1 VDGANI
7 LIKFQEQGE
16 TEMAATKRSLVNVDE
31 MAVARNENE
40 SLPTLFGRLG
50 DDVMQLFNSQLAL
63 FKVEIKEEAS
73 AYARGA
79 ALIAVGAAIA
89 MVGFA
94 LLNVAI
100 AFGVSTL
107 FAQANFSQPAS
118 YALGFVVTGAFY
130 VLLGAIV
137 VLVMKN
143 RLAKQRIVPPMTV
156 AELRKDKQW
165 LKNEL

>member
-1 VDGANI
+1 
-7 LIKFQEQGE
+7 
-16 TEMAATKRSLVNVDE
+16 MAATKTSLAKTDGL
-31 MAVARNENE
+31 ATDTDSEN
-40 SLPTLFGRLG
+40 LPGLFSRLG

-73 AYARGA
+73 AYARGITM
-79 ALIAVGAAIA
+79 IAVGAVIA
-89 MVGFA
+89 TIGFA

-100 AFGVSTL
+100 AFAVSTL

-118 YALGFVVTGAFY
+118 YALGFVVTGVFY
-130 VLLGAIV
+130 LLVGGIMVLL
-137 VLVMKN
+137 MKN
-143 RLAKQRIVPPMTV
+143 RLAKQELVPTRTV